1 MRALGY
7 FTIEQGPEDG
17 PRGARTL
24 ADAFAH
30 YCAQERHQAIAA
42 YHDVDGSEVRP
53 RWKQM
58 VEGIR
63 EKGAGYLVVVP
74 HAGHLGAGL
83 EEQVGRVLELDRLN
97 CSVVC
102 ADPERPDPLQNALH
116 LLETGSASSRRG
128 ERIRQ
133 AMRAKA
139 ANGLGLGKPPF
150 GYRLLWD
157 GSFAVVPE
165 EAEVVREIFRLYR
178 EEDGGGVRAIAQE
191 LNRRGLR
198 TRSGRA
204 WSMVTV
210 RDLLRNTAYIGTYR
224 RFGLRIPSTYEAL
237 VSPAEFRQVQERMDA
252 RSPGRRHAKA
262 EPFLL
267 SGLLYCGHC
276 GQRML
281 GVVRRQ
287 SWQRKGFGR
296 VRGEYRYYQCQ
307 SRINQGR
314 CGYRTTRSAPLE
326 EAVLTQ
332 VRTLVPEERPVEAT
346 DGQGLAAEGLAKAD
360 ARLRALDRR
369 AVDLVRQAAS
379 GASPLAQLRAALVGV
394 EQERRSLRQRQERM
408 ASGGEGVRA
417 LMEEQRDKLHYLW
430 EDMDVAERQ
439 EALRTLV
446 EKVVVKDGAAQVI
459 LR

>member
-7 FTIEQGPEDG
+7 FTIEQGPDTG
-17 PRGARTL
+17 PRGAKTL
-24 ADAFAH
+24 ARAFER
-30 YCAQERHQAIAA
+30 YCAEERHQPIAV
-42 YHDVDGSEVRP
+42 YHDVDGSDARP
-53 RWKQM
+53 RWKAM

-74 HAGHLGAGL
+74 DAGHLGKGL

-97 CSVVC
+97 SSVVC
-102 ADPERPDPLQNALH
+102 TDPEWPDPLQNALH
-116 LLETGSASSRRG
+116 LLDTGSASSRRG

-139 ANGLGLGKPPF
+139 ANGLGLGKPPY

-157 GSFAVVPE
+157 GSFAVVE
-165 EAEVVREIFRLYR
+165 QEAAVVREIFRLYG

-198 TRSGRA
+198 TRSGRT

-237 VSPAEFRQVQERMDA
+237 VSPAEFRRVQDRMDA
-252 RSPGRRHAKA
+252 RSPGRRHAKS

-314 CGYRTTRSAPLE
+314 CDYRTTRAEPLE
-326 EAVLTQ
+326 ETVLGQ
-332 VRTLVPEERPVEAT
+332 VRSLVPEERALDAA
-346 DGQGLAAEGLAKAD
+346 DGQGLAVDGMSKVE
-360 ARLRALDRR
+360 ARLRSLDKRALE
-369 AVDLVRQAAS
+369 LVRQAAT
-379 GASPLAQLRAALVGV
+379 GAVPLAQLRAALVSV
-394 EQERRSLRQRQERM
+394 EQERRAQRTRQERM
-408 ASGGEGVRA
+408 AAGESGVRA

-430 EDMDVAERQ
+430 DDMDVAERQ

-446 EKVVVKDGAAQVI
+446 ERVVVKDGAAQVV